1 MRVAREL
8 DDLLDERPDL
18 ADLLKKGECWR

>member
-8 DDLLDERPDL
+8 DDLLDERPKL